1 MSSVIPFIL
10 QTYDEWKA
18 GGSESSFI
26 SNDIRW
32 MFSSNVIG
40 DNIIIYSEDGSN
52 KRRFIIQNK
61 SILLHFLKDH
71 FSFFQNSE

>member
-26 SNDIRW
+26 SNDVSW
-32 MFSSNVIG
+32 SFSSNVIG
-40 DNIIIYSEDGSN
+40 DNIIINSDDRTN

-61 SILLHFLKDH
+61 SILLHFLKEH
-71 FSFFQNSE
+71 FLHSK